1 MGLQNFVNERLK
13 ITSDS
18 KSLRV
23 HPTSYSELITI
34 IDKELKRQGPDADLN
49 FIDTS
54 EITDMSKLFDLLHIE
69 NIKIDEWNVSNVTDM
84 SFMFMNQDK
93 FSCDL
98 SGWDVSNVTKHEYAF
113 LGCYKMQPA
122 FRPKFK

>member
-1 MGLQNFVNERLK
+1 MYINERLK
-13 ITSDS
+13 ITSKS
-18 KSLRV
+18 KSLSVR
-23 HPTSYSELITI
+23 PTSYSELKVI
-34 IDKELKRQGPDADLN
+34 IDKELKRQGLDADLN

-69 NIKIDEWNVSNVTDM
+69 NIKIDEWDVSNVTDM

-98 SGWDVSNVTKHEYAF
+98 SKWDVSNVTKHEYAF
-113 LGCYKMQPA
+113 LGCYKMQPK
-122 FRPKFK
+122 FRPNFK